1 MANDNLPHD
10 QNQEPQIGRDER
22 DGMIKDTTRLTTA
35 AQRPVLRGLIRRD
48 VAPLML
54 AFPFSDG
61 VMEGAG
67 SSRPHEI
74 STGAHPGGPSIV
86 PNVGPILTPSP
97 SKIPI
102 TIASARLELQGT
114 NFAKKLFN
122 GNRGP
127 YVVISRLHGG
137 TTTEIYQTEAA
148 AQLFNPVWARFELET
163 DISGL
168 EKADVR
174 FEFRVM
180 VASRSSAGKEIGT
193 VFVTLEEL
201 EAKPITFKLTNP
213 RGRVRGQL
221 LVMECRVTV
230 RNVMD

>member
-1 MANDNLPHD
+1 MVNDNLPHD

-22 DGMIKDTTRLTTA
+22 DGMIKDTTHLTTA
-35 AQRPVLRGLIRRD
+35 ARRPVLRGRIRRD
-48 VAPLML
+48 DALPML
-54 AFPFSDG
+54 AFDCAMAP
-61 VMEGAG
+61 AG
-67 SSRPHEI
+67 SSRPPEI
-74 STGAHPGGPSIV
+74 STGAHPGGSGIV
-86 PNVGPILTPSP
+86 PNVGPILAPSP
-97 SKIPI
+97 STIPI
-102 TIASARLELQGT
+102 TIATARLELQGT
-114 NFAKKLFN
+114 NFAKKRFN

-127 YVVISRLHGG
+127 YVVISRLHRG

-148 AQLFNPVWARFELET
+148 AQLFNPVWARFDLET

-180 VASRSSAGKEIGT
+180 GGSRCSAGKEIGT

-230 RNVMD
+230 CNFMD